1 MKGNTEGARINWIAC
16 APTYNSVPV
25 EGCCRIPK
33 MNFPIT
39 QSENSRI
46 NGLTATTRGTLLNG
60 GGVTTERAKELLS
73 LKRKPTSEGVRINQ
87 LIQETIACSDDTV
100 LKVPIVIPQCPPLP
114 PPPAPPARACPLTKN
129 MKIGS

>member
-1 MKGNTEGARINWIAC
+1 MKGNTEGARINRIAC
-16 APTYNSVPV
+16 APSYNVSV
-25 EGCCRIPK
+25 GACCRIPK
-33 MNFPIT
+33 RNFPIT

-46 NGLTATTRGTLLNG
+46 NGLANTCGTLLNG

-73 LKRKPTSEGVRINQ
+73 LKRKPTSEGVRINE
-87 LIQETIACSDDTV
+87 LIQKTIACSDDTV

-114 PPPAPPARACPLTKN
+114 PPPAPSARACPLTKN